1 MVLKRCDEAS
11 TLAVVLSSTADLVKG
26 YVNAVAAN
34 GVQWG
39 VQLELTAILS
49 NFPELEPELELLGSW
64 YNADLMLGQ
73 LEAFWTQT
81 RLASESL

>member
-1 MVLKRCDEAS
+1 MRWLPTGS
-11 TLAVVLSSTADLVKG
+11 
-26 YVNAVAAN
+26 N
-34 GVQWG
+34 GG